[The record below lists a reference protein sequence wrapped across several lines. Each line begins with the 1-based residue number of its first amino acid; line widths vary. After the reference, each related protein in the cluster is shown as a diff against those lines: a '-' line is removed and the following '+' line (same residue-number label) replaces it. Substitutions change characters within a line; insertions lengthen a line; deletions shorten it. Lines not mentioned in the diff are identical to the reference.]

1 MAAGTTGTGPLA
13 GKVAVVTGGGRGIGA
28 ATAHAL
34 ARAGARVAVMA
45 RTTAQIDTVAAE
57 IRAAGGV
64 AEAVRLDVSDP
75 GSVQQAIDE
84 VVSRL
89 GPVDI
94 LINNAG
100 VVGPLG
106 PTAQIDLSEWIES
119 LTINL
124 TGAFACIHAVLP
136 GMLDRRWGRI
146 VNVSTGAATGTGMI
160 PANAYSASKAGLE
173 MLTANLA
180 AELSGRGVLV
190 HAVRPGVVESEM
202 QTFVRT
208 RPAELVGE
216 AMVSQFR
223 ALKEQGQLLL
233 PDQPALL
240 IVRLLA
246 EGTTGELISI
256 YDERGQALLKG

>member
-1 MAAGTTGTGPLA
+1 MAADTAGTGPLV

-34 ARAGARVAVMA
+34 ASAGARVAVMA
-45 RTTAQIDTVAAE
+45 RTAAQIDAVAAE
-57 IRAAGGV
+57 IRAAGGM
-64 AEAVRLDVSDP
+64 AEAVRLDLSDP
-75 GSVQQAIDE
+75 GSVRQAIDW
-84 VVSRL
+84 VADQL

-94 LINNAG
+94 LINNAA
-100 VVGPLG
+100 VAGPLG
-106 PTAQIDLSEWIES
+106 PTAQVDLAEWIES

-136 GMLDRRWGRI
+136 GMLERRWGRI
-146 VNVSTGAATGTGMI
+146 VNVSTGAAIGTGMV
-160 PANAYSASKAGLE
+160 PANAYSTSKAGLE
-173 MLTANLA
+173 MLTVNLA

-190 HAVRPGVVESEM
+190 HAVRPGVVESDM

-208 RPAELVGE
+208 RPPELVGV
-216 AMVSQFR
+216 AMSSQFR
-223 ALKEQGQLLL
+223 ALKEQGQLLS

-246 EGTTGELISI
+246 EESTGELISI
-256 YDERGQALLKG
+256 YDGRGQALLKG